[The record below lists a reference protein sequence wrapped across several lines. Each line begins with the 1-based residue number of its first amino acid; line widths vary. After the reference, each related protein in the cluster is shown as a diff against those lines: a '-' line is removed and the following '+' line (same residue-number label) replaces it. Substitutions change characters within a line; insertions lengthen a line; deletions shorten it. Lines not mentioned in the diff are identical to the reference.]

1 MVVVRKRSI
10 ITDVNAALPLH
21 ICKESACLPVPKSAG
36 EEGRQPEKCGV
47 CTSPSDKQS
56 LSAVARR
63 VIKQPVGETALCG
76 CLSIDLTLVIIL
88 IFHVFK
94 TIFKKNLNMWA
105 SVRVTG

>member
-1 MVVVRKRSI
+1 MVVARKRSI

-21 ICKESACLPVPKSAG
+21 ICKGSACLPVPKSAG

-63 VIKQPVGETALCG
+63 YKTACWKD
-76 CLSIDLTLVIIL
+76 SS
-88 IFHVFK
+88 
-94 TIFKKNLNMWA
+94 MW
-105 SVRVTG
+105 RLEY